1 MPMSIISRASSVYI
15 QYKHNVLVTIEVFL
29 VNEHMYL
36 MYLSVIRPLRVISN
50 NCWLCPTLKQLT
62 TTVNTTAQTVTSPTR
77 THCKHKSPGRRL
89 VYTRRPNVSGSLTRS
104 WYFWHYRSN
113 DWTHRLRL
121 CRCFPHVRI
130 SGKSSKLWNNIEEQ
144 EVTKNVI

>member
-50 NCWLCPTLKQLT
+50 NC
-62 TTVNTTAQTVTSPTR
+62 
-77 THCKHKSPGRRL
+77 
-89 VYTRRPNVSGSLTRS
+89 
-104 WYFWHYRSN
+104 
-113 DWTHRLRL
+113 
-121 CRCFPHVRI
+121 
-130 SGKSSKLWNNIEEQ
+130 
-144 EVTKNVI
+144 